1 MGISLKS
8 LSEGCCEYLESLGC
22 INLDEEKEDKTMSSV
37 DKVLECDDKYIFIEE
52 KSFLLEYFRLAGER
66 NKTKFSPQDGMVT
79 DEFLANISNLSIETK
94 KELMNR
100 AFAEKLL
107 SISEKVKD
115 TTLMLSSKKNSIQKL
130 KNAKTI
136 YLYCN
141 SGTPIDRL
149 LSITFNSKKQKEKII
164 ACNELEKYLEIKGC
178 A

>member
-1 MGISLKS
+1 
-8 LSEGCCEYLESLGC
+8 
-22 INLDEEKEDKTMSSV
+22 
-37 DKVLECDDKYIFIEE
+37 
-52 KSFLLEYFRLAGER
+52 
-66 NKTKFSPQDGMVT
+66 MVT

-149 LSITFNSKKQKEKII
+149 LSITFNSKKAKRKNY
-164 ACNELEKYLEIKGC
+164 CV
-178 A
+178 